1 MEPVIMR
8 AIERILAVLIGGLS
22 VYLGYN
28 LFLHLPEQ
36 TDSAGKII
44 LPGNIS
50 IYLSRV
56 GPGVFFALFGVVVVA
71 LSLHKAIIYS
81 EPGNY
86 IRDIIPATGRY
97 YSGLGETATKG
108 GRQSLGQTAR
118 ADARALLRKEI
129 ARLNTIPLLL
139 PADLPEHERVPIERS
154 IASIK
159 FLLIKPVWGDSD
171 EGFGDIAEFERWVD
185 AGEPNPPPAG
195 MEGALAL
202 YRYGTKEP
210 SP

>member
-50 IYLSRV
+50 VYLSRV

-81 EPGNY
+81 E
-86 IRDIIPATGRY
+86 TGGYY
-97 YSGLGETATKG
+97 YSGLGETATKE
-108 GRQSLGQTAR
+108 GRQALGQTAR

-129 ARLNTIPLLL
+129 ARLNTIPQLLR
-139 PADLPEHERVPIERS
+139 AELPEHERDPIKRS
-154 IASIK
+154 IARVK
-159 FLLIKPVWGDSD
+159 LLLMKPVWGDSN